1 MVFLFLFVV
10 GVLAPVVHNLCTPGF
25 FWFLYKVAFYRSKK
39 KNEGQL
45 GCHTRVLLGL
55 RSQCQLLSRVDGAT

>member
-1 MVFLFLFVV
+1 MVFLFLFAV

-39 KNEGQL
+39 KKSSPFCIFSDWL
-45 GCHTRVLLGL
+45 VLLCFL
-55 RSQCQLLSRVDGAT
+55 YVWLL

>member
-1 MVFLFLFVV
+1 MVFLFLFAV

-39 KNEGQL
+39 KKKSL
-45 GCHTRVLLGL
+45 DV
-55 RSQCQLLSRVDGAT
+55 